1 MRPCTVRTIL
11 AFVGP
16 AELGSRGMRRI
27 IIVLATLL
35 VATGCAPSATTT
47 TTTTPWYAV
56 NGGAH
61 VGIVRL
67 VGTSGRADLR
77 VPASTAVRLVAPSSI
92 GTVRV
97 FFVMNPDC
105 TQKSG
110 GTSFDLTPFD
120 LGGVLDFGDVDG
132 YGTSGDWTDSGPAPT
147 SNAQT
152 TTDCQDSPTPGGTF
166 WDIWS
171 AD

>member
-1 MRPCTVRTIL
+1 
-11 AFVGP
+11 
-16 AELGSRGMRRI
+16 MRRI
-27 IIVLATLL
+27 IIVLAALL
-35 VATGCAPSATTT
+35 VAAGCGTSATTT
-47 TTTTPWYAV
+47 TTTAPWYAV
-56 NGGAH
+56 NGGAD

-77 VPASTAVRLVAPSSI
+77 VPANTAVRLVAPSSI

-110 GTSFDLTPFD
+110 GEGFDLTPFD
-120 LGGVLDFGDVDG
+120 VGGVLNFGDADG

-147 SNAQT
+147 SNAQAT
-152 TTDCQDSPTPGGTF
+152 TECQDSPTPGGTF
-166 WDIWS
+166 WDSWTGDSRS
-171 AD
+171 AG

>member
-1 MRPCTVRTIL
+1 
-11 AFVGP
+11 
-16 AELGSRGMRRI
+16 MRRI
-27 IIVLATLL
+27 IIVLAALL
-35 VATGCAPSATTT
+35 VAAGCAKSTTT
-47 TTTTPWYAV
+47 TTTTAPWYAV

-67 VGTSGRADLR
+67 VGRSGSADLR

-97 FFVMNPDC
+97 FFVMNLDC

-110 GTSFDLTPFD
+110 GASFDLTPFD
-120 LGGVLDFGDVDG
+120 VGGVLDFGDADG
-132 YGTSGDWTDSGPAPT
+132 YGTSGEWTRSDPAPT

-152 TTDCQDSPTPGGTF
+152 TTECQDSPTPGGTF
-166 WDIWS
+166 WDSWTGDSRS

>member
-1 MRPCTVRTIL
+1 M
-11 AFVGP
+11 
-16 AELGSRGMRRI
+16 SRI
-27 IIVLATLL
+27 VIVLAACR
-35 VATGCAPSATTT
+35 VAAGCGTSATTT
-47 TTTTPWYAV
+47 TAPWYAV

-77 VPASTAVRLVAPSSI
+77 VPANTAVRLVAPSSI

-105 TQKSG
+105 TQKG
-110 GTSFDLTPFD
+110 DGNGFDLTPFD
-120 LGGVLDFGDVDG
+120 VGGVLNFGDADG

-147 SNAQT
+147 SNAQAT
-152 TTDCQDSPTPGGTF
+152 TECQDSPTPGGTF
-166 WDIWS
+166 WDT
-171 AD
+171 